1 MQHSKP
7 NTQKDI
13 NEYAEQ
19 SGVYIKKN
27 HEKISYSN
35 EEIVANIQAGIK
47 VKYYKDLLVRK
58 NRGLVMDMAYRC
70 TYHIPYEDKVQYC
83 YEGLLHAAMMFKLDA
98 GTKFVTYAHHAI
110 RNHVYRG
117 GMSDN
122 NLISIPSYLSEYAI
136 IVNRFC
142 DEYFQK
148 YRKEPTIEIITRNTD
163 VPEQHVKN
171 IRVFKRTFVA
181 YDTSTS
187 EDDELSLDQ
196 IITSE
201 DKQYNLSIDSLIADE
216 LEIVDSV
223 MKNFSSFE
231 QEIVNK
237 FYGINGVEK
246 KTLEEMIS
254 EGLYDVSGTRINSI
268 TTLHRRINKVI
279 DSLKQQCLK
288 KQGYNA

>member
-7 NTQKDI
+7 NTQQEI

-35 EEIVANIQAGIK
+35 EEIIANIQAGIK
-47 VKYYKDLLVRK
+47 VKHFKDLLVRK

-83 YEGLLHAAMMFKLDA
+83 YEGLLHAAAMFNPDA
-98 GTKFVTYAHHAI
+98 GTKFTTYAYTTI
-110 RNHVYRG
+110 RNHVYRS

-122 NLISIPSYLSEYAI
+122 NLIAIPSYLSEFSI
-136 IVNRFC
+136 VVNRFC
-142 DEYFQK
+142 DDYYQK
-148 YRKEPTIEIITRNTD
+148 YRKEPTIEIITRNTG

-187 EDDELSLDQ
+187 DDEELSLDQ

-201 DKQYNLSIDSLIADE
+201 DKQFNLTIDSLMLDD

-223 MKNFSSFE
+223 VKTFSSFE
-231 QEIVNK
+231 QEIINK

-246 KTLEEMIS
+246 KTLDEMIS
-254 EGLYDVSGTRINSI
+254 DGIYDVAGVKINSI

-279 DSLKQQCLK
+279 DNLKLQCMK
-288 KQGYNA
+288 KQGTKA